1 MLFEVVCS
9 FIIYVFIEF
18 DNFINKLIY
27 FSPFQVSAILINFKE
42 VLKPAISFIICL
54 LNIFNFYFDSRILFV
69 YLTNYVKTK
78 FVSYME
84 VGKFIR
90 NLRNDR
96 NLLLRELA
104 SAISID
110 SAILSKI
117 ERGERIATKEQI
129 EQISSFF
136 NVENEML
143 KILWLSDKVIYDLKD
158 EEPLAHQ
165 VLKVSEER
173 INYGPKQKEQ

>member
-1 MLFEVVCS
+1 
-9 FIIYVFIEF
+9 
-18 DNFINKLIY
+18 
-27 FSPFQVSAILINFKE
+27 
-42 VLKPAISFIICL
+42 
-54 LNIFNFYFDSRILFV
+54 
-69 YLTNYVKTK
+69 
-78 FVSYME
+78 ME
-84 VGKFIR
+84 VGELIR
-90 NLRNDR
+90 NLRNEK

-117 ERGERIATKEQI
+117 ERGERKATKEQI
-129 EQISSFF
+129 EQISSYF
-136 NVENEML
+136 NIENDLL

-173 INYGPKQKEQ
+173 INYSPKEKEE

>member
-1 MLFEVVCS
+1 
-9 FIIYVFIEF
+9 
-18 DNFINKLIY
+18 
-27 FSPFQVSAILINFKE
+27 
-42 VLKPAISFIICL
+42 
-54 LNIFNFYFDSRILFV
+54 
-69 YLTNYVKTK
+69 
-78 FVSYME
+78 ME
-84 VGKFIR
+84 VGEFIR
-90 NLRNDR
+90 NLRSER

-117 ERGERIATKEQI
+117 ERGERKATKEQI
-129 EQISSFF
+129 EQITSYF
-136 NVENEML
+136 NIENDML

-173 INYGPKQKEQ
+173 INNNPKQKEE

>member
-1 MLFEVVCS
+1 
-9 FIIYVFIEF
+9 
-18 DNFINKLIY
+18 
-27 FSPFQVSAILINFKE
+27 
-42 VLKPAISFIICL
+42 
-54 LNIFNFYFDSRILFV
+54 
-69 YLTNYVKTK
+69 
-78 FVSYME
+78 ME
-84 VGKFIR
+84 VGEFIR
-90 NLRNDR
+90 NLRNER

-117 ERGERIATKEQI
+117 ERGERKATKEQI
-129 EQISSFF
+129 EQISSYF
-136 NVENEML
+136 NIENDML

-173 INYGPKQKEQ
+173 INYGPKQKEE